1 MNIEKLKE
9 IAAATASNGHGYANA
24 EDGQPLREAGYIEVN
39 TNIPNPT
46 NTGEVAAKITEAGLK
61 YLAGLGGAGTAPQAS
76 GAIAGAAPSGAKG
89 VLVSNFV
96 APAAKRRGNAAG
108 AGAPSKYPFDKLE
121 VNGSFF
127 VGNSEVEKGDAF
139 KTMSATVSS
148 TNRRNSEETGET
160 VQVTRA
166 KRGDDKKP
174 VLNADGSKVMETL
187 TQKKRKAL
195 KHYKIVAV
203 EGGVAYGGWTAPESG
218 AVISRD
224 L

>member
-9 IAAATASNGHGYANA
+9 IVNATLTGGHAYVGA
-24 EDGQPLREAGYIEVN
+24 EDGAPLRDAGYIVVN
-39 TNIPNPT
+39 MGIVNPNG
-46 NTGEVAAKITEAGLK
+46 NGEVAAQATDAGKTYVASL
-61 YLAGLGGAGTAPQAS
+61 APQAS
-76 GAIAGAAPSGAKG
+76 QVNNGASAAGAKG
-89 VLVSNFV
+89 SLITGFV
-96 APAAKRRGNAAG
+96 APAAKRRGNASG

-121 VNGSFF
+121 LGASFF

-160 VQVTRA
+160 IQVERA
-166 KRGDDKKP
+166 KCGEDKKP
-174 VLNADGSKVMETL
+174 ILNADGSKVMETV

-203 EGGVAYGGWTAPESG
+203 EGGKEYGGWTAPENG
-218 AVISRD
+218 AVIIRD